1 MADAVS
7 HDQNFK
13 NLIVDYPREA
23 LAFFTPEEAPLPDD
37 EASIVPVRQEQL
49 KERLGDRFRE
59 LDAPLRVEWADGR
72 APTVFALEAE
82 SDARRFSLRRLARY
96 CLDLADMFDTD
107 RVVPVVVFLRAAD
120 RAPASL
126 SLVSARRL
134 YLGFDYVSCK
144 LADLP
149 AERWMDSDNVVA
161 RVNLPNM
168 RYPAERRVDVY
179 AAAMRGLLELEA
191 DPGRRAKYVD
201 FIDIYAGLTD
211 NERARYRERYPE
223 ESNVMQGVVQRAR
236 DEGIEQGRIEM
247 RGVVQQARDEGIEQ
261 GRIEM
266 KGVVQQARDEGIEQ
280 GRVEGIR
287 EGRVEGE
294 RTVLER
300 QLRRRFGPLSPAA
313 AERLREASAADLEA
327 WAERLLDARTPD
339 DVFAPSP

>member
-134 YLGFDYVSCK
+134 YLAFDYVSCK

-191 DPGRRAKYVD
+191 DPERRAKYVD

-211 NERARYRERYPE
+211 NERQRYRERYPE

-236 DEGIEQGRIEM
+236 NEGIEQGRIEM
-247 RGVVQQARDEGIEQ
+247 RGVVQRARDEGLEQ
-261 GRIEM
+261 GRTEM
-266 KGVVQQARDEGIEQ
+266 KGVVQQARDEGLEQ
-280 GRVEGIR
+280 GMRQ
-287 EGRVEGE
+287 GRVEGE

-300 QLRRRFGPLSPAA
+300 LLRRRFGSLSPAA

-327 WAERLLDARTPD
+327 WAENLLDARTPD

>member
-23 LAFFTPEEAPLPDD
+23 LAFFTPEEAPLLDD

-59 LDAPLRVEWADGR
+59 LDAPLLVEWADGR
-72 APTVFALEAE
+72 APIVFALEAE
-82 SDARRFSLRRLARY
+82 SDARRFSPRRLARY

-120 RAPASL
+120 RVPASL
-126 SLVSARRL
+126 SLASARRL

-191 DPGRRAKYVD
+191 DPERRAKYVD

-223 ESNVMQGVVQRAR
+223 ESNVMQGVVQ
-236 DEGIEQGRIEM
+236 
-247 RGVVQQARDEGIEQ
+247 QARDEGIEQ
-261 GRIEM
+261 GRTEM
-266 KGVVQQARDEGIEQ
+266 KGVVQQARAEGIEQGMRQ

>member
-23 LAFFTPEEAPLPDD
+23 LAFFAPEEAPLSDD

-59 LDAPLRVEWADGR
+59 LDAPLLVEWADGR
-72 APTVFALEAE
+72 APIVFALEAE
-82 SDARRFSLRRLARY
+82 SDARRFSPRRLARY

-107 RVVPVVVFLRAAD
+107 RVVPVVVFLRSGAAPGPLTPGTGR
-120 RAPASL
+120 RA
-126 SLVSARRL
+126 
-134 YLGFDYVSCK
+134 YLPFDY
-144 LADLP
+144 LACALGDLP
-149 AERWMDSDNVVA
+149 AERWMDSDNLVA

-168 RYPAERRVDVY
+168 RYPAEHRVDVY
-179 AAAMRGLLELEA
+179 ASAMRGLLELEA
-191 DPGRRAKYVD
+191 DPDRRAKYVD
-201 FIDIYAGLTD
+201 FIDIYAALTD
-211 NERARYRERYPE
+211 NERRRYRERYPE
-223 ESNVMQGVVQRAR
+223 ESNVMRGVVQR
-236 DEGIEQGRIEM
+236 
-247 RGVVQQARDEGIEQ
+247 ARDEGIEQ

-280 GRVEGIR
+280 GMRQ
-287 EGRVEGE
+287 GRVEGE

-300 QLRRRFGPLSPAA
+300 LLRRRFGPLSAAA

-327 WAERLLDARTPD
+327 WAERLLHARTPD

>member
-37 EASIVPVRQEQL
+37 EASIIPVRQEQL

-59 LDAPLRVEWADGR
+59 LDAPLLVEWADGR
-72 APTVFALEAE
+72 ASIVFALEAE

-149 AERWMDSDNVVA
+149 AERWMDSDNLVSCHACSVA
-161 RVNLPNM
+161 SEFALRVN
-168 RYPAERRVDVY
+168 ARRGPQGISGIL
-179 AAAMRGLLELEA
+179 ARTTTRQWRAGRSPEGRAPRGLWRCCAPWQWTHHSLRGTRLA
-191 DPGRRAKYVD
+191 TDPVGRA
-201 FIDIYAGLTD
+201 
-211 NERARYRERYPE
+211 E
-223 ESNVMQGVVQRAR
+223 
-236 DEGIEQGRIEM
+236 
-247 RGVVQQARDEGIEQ
+247 
-261 GRIEM
+261 
-266 KGVVQQARDEGIEQ
+266 
-280 GRVEGIR
+280 
-287 EGRVEGE
+287 
-294 RTVLER
+294 
-300 QLRRRFGPLSPAA
+300 A
-313 AERLREASAADLEA
+313 AEHA
-327 WAERLLDARTPD
+327 
-339 DVFAPSP
+339 

>member
-23 LAFFTPEEAPLPDD
+23 LAFFAPEEAPLPDE

-59 LDAPLRVEWADGR
+59 LDAPLLVEWADGR
-72 APTVFALEAE
+72 APIVFALEAE

-134 YLGFDYVSCK
+134 YLAFDYVSCK

-191 DPGRRAKYVD
+191 DPERRAKYVD

-236 DEGIEQGRIEM
+236 DEGIEQGR
-247 RGVVQQARDEGIEQ
+247 V
-261 GRIEM
+261 
-266 KGVVQQARDEGIEQ
+266 EGIEQ

-327 WAERLLDARTPD
+327 WAENLLDARTLD
-339 DVFAPSP
+339 DVFAPNP

>member
-23 LAFFTPEEAPLPDD
+23 LAFFAPEEAPLPDD

-59 LDAPLRVEWADGR
+59 LDAPLLVEWADGR
-72 APTVFALEAE
+72 APIVFALEAE
-82 SDARRFSLRRLARY
+82 SDARRFSPRRLARY

-168 RYPAERRVDVY
+168 RCTRRS
-179 AAAMRGLLELEA
+179 AGWTCTPPPCAGCSSWRRTRTGAPSTSTSSTSMRASRTMSARATGS
-191 DPGRRAKYVD
+191 DIPRRATSCK
-201 FIDIYAGLTD
+201 
-211 NERARYRERYPE
+211 
-223 ESNVMQGVVQRAR
+223 ESSSGPAT
-236 DEGIEQGRIEM
+236 
-247 RGVVQQARDEGIEQ
+247 
-261 GRIEM
+261 
-266 KGVVQQARDEGIEQ
+266 
-280 GRVEGIR
+280 RV
-287 EGRVEGE
+287 
-294 RTVLER
+294 
-300 QLRRRFGPLSPAA
+300 
-313 AERLREASAADLEA
+313 
-327 WAERLLDARTPD
+327 
-339 DVFAPSP
+339 